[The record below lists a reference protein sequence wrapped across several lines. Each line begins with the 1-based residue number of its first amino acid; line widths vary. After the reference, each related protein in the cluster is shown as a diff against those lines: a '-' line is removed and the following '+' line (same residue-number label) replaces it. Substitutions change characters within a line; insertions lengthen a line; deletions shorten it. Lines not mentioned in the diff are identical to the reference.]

1 MVERRGGR
9 MSEYHYKEALKCEMI
24 EKLKEHVKEW
34 RANGGCGGDDHM
46 YDLEMWV
53 HEIWGDE
60 E

>member
-1 MVERRGGR
+1 